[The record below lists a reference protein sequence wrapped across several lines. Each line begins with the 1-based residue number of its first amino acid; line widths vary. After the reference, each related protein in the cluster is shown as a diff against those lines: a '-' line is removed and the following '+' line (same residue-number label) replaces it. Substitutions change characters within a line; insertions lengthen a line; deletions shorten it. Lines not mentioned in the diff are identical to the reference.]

1 MFESPELEAYWTSIS
16 ARYNLPEACTAGF
29 QNGREDATEAEGE
42 DEDDLES
49 EDEDEDDLEAED
61 EDTEGDDSSDWSST
75 DEDPRDHPLFL
86 APVGRTPKYC
96 SVCHCKN
103 FTSLCPHCS

>member
-1 MFESPELEAYWTSIS
+1 MLESPELDAYWTSIS
-16 ARYNLPEACTAGF
+16 ARYDLPEACTAGF
-29 QNGREDATEAEGE
+29 KVK
-42 DEDDLES
+42 DEDDTEA

-86 APVGRTPKYC
+86 ARVERAPKYC

-103 FTSLCPHCS
+103 FTSLCLHCS

>member
-1 MFESPELEAYWTSIS
+1 MLESPELEAYWTSIS

-29 QNGREDATEAEGE
+29 QNGHKDDTEAEDD
-42 DEDDLES
+42 DEDDF
-49 EDEDEDDLEAED
+49 EAEE
-61 EDTEGDDSSDWSST
+61 EDKESDDSSDWSSN

-86 APVGRTPKYC
+86 ARVERAPKYC

-103 FTSLCPHCS
+103 FTLPCPHCS

>member
-16 ARYNLPEACTAGF
+16 ARYSLPEACTAGF
-29 QNGREDATEAEGE
+29 QNGRENATEADG
-42 DEDDLES
+42 
-49 EDEDEDDLEAED
+49 EDEDDLEAED
-61 EDTEGDDSSDWSST
+61 EDAEGDDSSDWSST

-86 APVGRTPKYC
+86 APVGRVPKYC

-103 FTSLCPHCS
+103 FTSLCPHSS